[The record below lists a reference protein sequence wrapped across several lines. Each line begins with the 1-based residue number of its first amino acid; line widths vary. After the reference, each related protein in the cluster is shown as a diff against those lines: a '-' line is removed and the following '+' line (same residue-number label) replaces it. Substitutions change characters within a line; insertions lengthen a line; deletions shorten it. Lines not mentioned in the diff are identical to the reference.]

1 MRLLDCFDGIQP
13 AGRTSISTDF
23 DSQSEVSEE
32 GYIMDMSLVAKLIDN
47 FDAPGRKKGPKN
59 VKDGHLSDFYASIRL
74 DHMSTLK
81 VRKLPTFLDIGN
93 LGMYI
98 LLGVLLFPVMSL
110 TSSLLSQSADAGSP
124 LEARAEPQRVGLGQN
139 V

>member
-1 MRLLDCFDGIQP
+1 
-13 AGRTSISTDF
+13 
-23 DSQSEVSEE
+23 
-32 GYIMDMSLVAKLIDN
+32 
-47 FDAPGRKKGPKN
+47 
-59 VKDGHLSDFYASIRL
+59 
-74 DHMSTLK
+74 MSTLK

-110 TSSLLSQSADAGSP
+110 TSSLLSQSANAGSP